1 MRVEHEMSRVGRARV
16 RSVEATLG
24 RGNGVPKNTV
34 ILAPEARIH
43 AQGGSLAMRMP
54 EKEWVHLNG
63 PSPVLLLATGS
74 SGQARG

>member
-1 MRVEHEMSRVGRARV
+1 MRVADGMSRVGRARV

-43 AQGGSLAMRMP
+43 AQGG
-54 EKEWVHLNG
+54 
-63 PSPVLLLATGS
+63 
-74 SGQARG
+74 